1 MPAIGPTF
9 SDELRAAGLA
19 GLQFSWGEDGALE
32 FDGSMTPEER
42 QAVQAVYDT
51 HVAKPVLTFASREVR
66 NTDEVDNPTRARI
79 RERYSLEKE
88 LQALWEAI
96 QAAGITSVVL
106 GDIAALVQEGADFKA
121 AHWP

>member
-1 MPAIGPTF
+1 MPAIGPSF
-9 SDELRAAGLA
+9 AQELRAAGLS
-19 GLQFSWGEDGALE
+19 GLPFSWGS
-32 FDGSMTPEER
+32 DGSIEFGERMTEEQR

-51 HVAKPVLTFASREVR
+51 HVAKPVLLFASREVR
-66 NTDEVDNPTRARI
+66 NADEVDNATRARI

-88 LQALWEAI
+88 LQALREAV

-121 AHWP
+121 AQWP